1 MDISY
6 FQKINN
12 TYKSNSRQETD
23 LYLLNRHVD
32 ECFAD
37 TVDYHVV
44 KRNGDPFE
52 LLIIKD
58 TDNNTF
64 KKKIKSRPS
73 DPFNLGDYIEWDNQ
87 IWLVTLVDTDDKTYH
102 SGYMYLCTVP
112 LRWQNSEGKII
123 ERYVYAED
131 FTKYS
136 NGTKSNNTITVGD
149 NQYGLTL
156 PVDEET
162 KKLKRDMRFPIDFDD
177 SEQPDIYTLTNRKV
191 KLSDNQYFGRGGTMI
206 VTMSFD
212 AFNPNDDKK
221 VTMENG
227 QEVWICN
234 YNNSHSPLPP
244 TPSEPN
250 ETTDLRCVISGNT
263 NLKNGYRRTYTVAF
277 TDKDG
282 NPVDWREVNY
292 QWNVKS
298 DFDVKQTIGDN
309 KITVSF
315 NDENLIGGSFF
326 IQIIVANKIIAEI
339 KINIVE

>member
-6 FQKINN
+6 LQKINN

-44 KRNGDPFE
+44 KRNGEPFE

-73 DPFNLGDYIEWDNQ
+73 EPFNLGDYIEWNNQ

-112 LRWQNSEGKII
+112 LRWQNSDGKII

-136 NGTKSNNTITVGD
+136 NGVTGNNTITIGD

-162 KKLKRDMRFPIDFDD
+162 KKLKRDMRFPIDFED
-177 SEQPDIYTLTNRKV
+177 SEQPDVYTLTNRKV
-191 KLSDNQYFGRGGTMI
+191 KLSDNQYFGRGSTMI

-212 AFNPNDDKK
+212 AFNPNADKK
-221 VTMENG
+221 VIMENG

-234 YNNSHSPLPP
+234 YNNSHTPLPP
-244 TPSEPN
+244 IPSEPD

-263 NLKNGYRRTYTVAF
+263 NLKNGYRRTYTVTF

-282 NPVDWREVNY
+282 NSVDWQEVNY
-292 QWNVKS
+292 HWNVKS
-298 DFDVKQTIGDN
+298 DFYIKQTISDN
-309 KITVSF
+309 KITVSV
-315 NDENLIGGSFF
+315 NNENLIGDSFF
-326 IQIIVANKIIAEI
+326 VSVRVGKIVLSEI
-339 KINIVE
+339 KVNIVD